1 MTCYE
6 INTANT
12 TYYARVLQGR
22 YAHDWML
29 AAAFPH
35 ERATCTVYGGRFGVI
50 ETSQLPTKGCC
61 IYGESSGRQVRTSP
75 VLSVRRISKRRFL
88 EVA

>member
-12 TYYARVLQGR
+12 TYYARVLPGR
-22 YAHDWML
+22 FKDPL
-29 AAAFPH
+29 IAAACPWD
-35 ERATCTVYGGRFGVI
+35 RGSVTVYGGRFGVI
-50 ETSQLPTKGCC
+50 EASVLPAAGCC
-61 IYGESSGRQVRTSP
+61 IYGESSGRRVHTSP
-75 VLSVRRISKRRFL
+75 VLSVRRISKKRFM

>member
-12 TYYARVLQGR
+12 TYYARVLPGSFN
-22 YAHDWML
+22 HDWRM
-29 AAAFPH
+29 AAAHQPD
-35 ERATCTVYGGRFGVI
+35 RASVTVYGGRFGVI
-50 ETSQLPTKGCC
+50 EATSLPARGCV
-61 IYGESSGRQVRTSP
+61 IQGESGGRRVCTSP
-75 VLSVRRISKRRFL
+75 VLRVRRISKRRFM

>member
-12 TYYARVLQGR
+12 TYYARVLPGR
-22 YAHDWML
+22 YAHDPLL
-29 AAAFPH
+29 AAAFPE
-35 ERATCTVYGGRFGVI
+35 ERATITVYGGRFGVI
-50 ETSQLPTKGCC
+50 EAGRIPTKGDC

-75 VLSVRRISKRRFL
+75 VTGVRRISKRRFL

>member
-12 TYYARVLQGR
+12 TYYARVLPGR
-22 YAHDWML
+22 YAHDPLL
-29 AAAFPH
+29 AAAHPE
-35 ERATCTVYGGRFGVI
+35 ERASITVYGGRFGVI
-50 ETSQLPTKGCC
+50 EAGRIPTKGDC

>member
-6 INTANT
+6 IKTANT
-12 TYYARVLQGR
+12 TYYARVLPGR

-29 AAAFPH
+29 AAAHPH
-35 ERATCTVYGGRFGVI
+35 ERATVTVYGGRFGVI
-50 ETSQLPTKGCC
+50 ETSAIPTKGCC
-61 IYGESSGRQVRTSP
+61 IYGESSGSQVRTSP
-75 VLSVRRISKRRFL
+75 VVSVRRISKRRFA